1 MSIAKTDVF
10 GYSTAK
16 RAGKIEVVTSELLE
30 TQRHLS
36 LAYTPGVAKVVLAVA
51 DHVDK
56 IDAMA
61 ILIDGPDNRLGGIT

>member
-1 MSIAKTDVF
+1 M
-10 GYSTAK
+10 
-16 RAGKIEVVTSELLE
+16 TSELLE